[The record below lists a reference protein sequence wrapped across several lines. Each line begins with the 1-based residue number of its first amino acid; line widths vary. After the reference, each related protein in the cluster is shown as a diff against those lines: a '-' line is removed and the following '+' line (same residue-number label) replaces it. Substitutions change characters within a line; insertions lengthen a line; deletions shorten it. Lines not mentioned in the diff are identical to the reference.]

1 MQAVILT
8 AGRGKRM
15 KNLTENKNKNMI
27 KVNGK
32 PILKYKLDSLPK
44 EIDEIIFVIGYQGD
58 QIKKQFGDKYKGRK
72 ISYVVQKKLNG
83 TGGAIHKAKKL
94 IKDKFLVIYGD
105 DLYHEKDI
113 KEIIKSDLAVLA
125 KEIKD
130 VTRFGILKIDK
141 KGHLVDIVEKPKS
154 SKSKLAAIGL
164 FMLNKNFFKYKLVA
178 IGGGEFGLP
187 QTLVTM
193 AKDYPVKIIKA
204 KHWHP
209 IGHPEDIE
217 SAEKN
222 LHKFIKK

>member
-15 KNLTENKNKNMI
+15 KHLTENVNKNML

-58 QIKKQFGDKYKGRK
+58 QIKKQFGEKYKGRK
-72 ISYVVQKKLNG
+72 ISYVEQKKLNG

-94 IKDKFLVIYGD
+94 LKGRFLVIYGD
-105 DLYHEKDI
+105 DLYHKEDI
-113 KEIIKSDLAVLA
+113 EEIMKYDLAILA
-125 KEIKD
+125 KEIDD
-130 VTRFGILKIDK
+130 VTKFGILKIDK
-141 KGHLVDIVEKPKS
+141 NGHLIDIVEKPKK
-154 SKSKLAAIGL
+154 SKSKLANIGL
-164 FMLNKNFFKYKLVA
+164 FVLNKDFFKYKLVSV
-178 IGGGEFGLP
+178 GGGEFGLP
-187 QTLVTM
+187 QTLATM
-193 AKDYPVKIIKA
+193 SREHKIKIIKA

-209 IGHPEDIE
+209 IGHPEDIK

-222 LHKFIKK
+222 LCKFIK

>member
-15 KNLTENKNKNMI
+15 KHLTERSNKNML

-44 EIDEIIFVIGYQGD
+44 EIDEIIFVIGYQGK
-58 QIKKQFGDKYKGRK
+58 QIKKQFGNKYKGRK
-72 ISYVVQKKLNG
+72 ITYVVQKRLNG

-94 IKDKFLVIYGD
+94 LKDKFLVIYGD
-105 DLYHEKDI
+105 DLYHKKDI
-113 KEIIKSDLAVLA
+113 EEIIKSDLAVLA
-125 KEIKD
+125 KEVKE
-130 VTRFGILKIDK
+130 VTRFGILKTDK
-141 KGHLVDIVEKPKS
+141 NGNLIDIVEKPKH

-164 FMLNKNFFKYKLVA
+164 FVLNKDFFKYKLVP

-193 AKDYPVKIIKA
+193 AKDYPIKILKA

-209 IGHPEDIE
+209 IGHPEDIK
-217 SAEKN
+217 SAEKVLN
-222 LHKFIKK
+222 KFLC

>member
-15 KNLTENKNKNMI
+15 KHLTEKNNKNML

-44 EIDEIIFVIGYQGD
+44 EIDEVIFVIGYQGD

-72 ISYVVQKKLNG
+72 IDYVEQKKLNG

-94 IKDKFLVIYGD
+94 LKDKFLVIYGD
-105 DLYHEKDI
+105 DLYHKKDI
-113 KEIIKSDLAVLA
+113 EEIIKYDLAVLA
-125 KEIKD
+125 KEIDD
-130 VTRFGILKIDK
+130 VTKFGILKTDKDGNLID
-141 KGHLVDIVEKPKS
+141 IIEKPKH

-164 FMLNKNFFKYKLVA
+164 FVLNKNFFKYKLVPV
-178 IGGGEFGLP
+178 GGGEFGLP
-187 QTLVTM
+187 QTLATM
-193 AKDYPVKIIKA
+193 SKDHKIKILKA
-204 KHWHP
+204 DHWHP
-209 IGHPEDIE
+209 IGHPEDIK

-222 LHKFIKK
+222 LHKFIK